1 MLDTCQ
7 LQQSS
12 DQPIVIDD
20 SQSDTSTITT
30 IAAAAAAGGKQKDP
44 WVPISDE
51 TDEAIE
57 NALSTASQESI
68 VFPPAIA
75 RRMPT
80 ELMASRLPKIQLKQG
95 RYRYGKPIP
104 EKRTADSTTTT
115 TNESCSNDISQSA
128 STSLANTSISLSTR
142 PVSSLATIVE
152 DESLVIQSTRP
163 LTEKIPK
170 TTNPL
175 SSSERQDI
183 TPEGL
188 SDTVMSCLFAQ
199 DELSQQDPIQLTGK
213 SVSNEGRK

>member
-30 IAAAAAAGGKQKDP
+30 TAAAAGGKQKDP

-75 RRMPT
+75 RR
-80 ELMASRLPKIQLKQG
+80 LPKIQLKQG

-104 EKRTADSTTTT
+104 EKRTADSTTTTT

>member
-20 SQSDTSTITT
+20 SQSDTSTTT
-30 IAAAAAAGGKQKDP
+30 TTTTAAGSKQKDP

>member
-30 IAAAAAAGGKQKDP
+30 TAAAAGGKQKDP

-115 TNESCSNDISQSA
+115 TTNESCSNDISQSA
-128 STSLANTSISLSTR
+128 STSLANTSISFDFMRRKRFFVEPTVQFVDYHHRNRLLIVHSTFHFHLN
-142 PVSSLATIVE
+142 VQYN
-152 DESLVIQSTRP
+152 D
-163 LTEKIPK
+163 
-170 TTNPL
+170 
-175 SSSERQDI
+175 DD
-183 TPEGL
+183 
-188 SDTVMSCLFAQ
+188 SDVYTF
-199 DELSQQDPIQLTGK
+199 
-213 SVSNEGRK
+213 